1 MMADARNQPRRSN
14 WNSRGLRRRDR
25 DRRRRQRS
33 RERMDRAALVV
44 EVDEAVMMIGV
55 RLRGRAR
62 QVHMHVAGDRHRFK
76 DIERVVVDQG
86 NDAGDLGG
94 EAEPSSNLRN
104 QRIRTSAMIP
114 GPRASLRQAYQLER
128 RVDTVIFSSRGQG
141 TTLRR
146 V

>member
-86 NDAGDLGG
+86 NDAERPGRRGR
-94 EAEPSSNLRN
+94 A
-104 QRIRTSAMIP
+104 QAAIFATSASA
-114 GPRASLRQAYQLER
+114 RAP
-128 RVDTVIFSSRGQG
+128 
-141 TTLRR
+141 
-146 V
+146 